1 MQKALQCLLR
11 SSLTCAL
18 ILCANTA
25 DARRMKN
32 PELINPFIDGNLR
45 AQFRETLLLVA
56 KTAFYMTASS
66 LIYLERAIKN
76 TFSAIQTAGR
86 TTKYPV
92 KSSNHVYL
100 LRYRSYETP

>member
-25 DARRMKN
+25 DAQRMN
-32 PELINPFIDGNLR
+32 AELIKPFIVGNLR
-45 AQFRETLLLVA
+45 AQFRQTLLLVA
-56 KTAFYMTASS
+56 KTAFYMAASS

-76 TFSAIQTAGR
+76 TFSAIQKAGR
-86 TTKYPV
+86 TTKYRV
-92 KSSNHVYL
+92 QISNYGV
-100 LRYRSYETP
+100 S

>member
-1 MQKALQCLLR
+1 MVNFGLCKKALKCLLR

-25 DARRMKN
+25 DARRMN
-32 PELINPFIDGNLR
+32 AELIKPFIVGNLR
-45 AQFRETLLLVA
+45 AQFRQTLLLVA
-56 KTAFYMTASS
+56 KTAFYMAASS

-76 TFSAIQTAGR
+76 TFSAIQKVGR

-92 KSSNHVYL
+92 QISNYGV
-100 LRYRSYETP
+100 S